1 MTYVDTL
8 GQQAKVASRQ
18 IAKLSTA
25 AKNDLLNQ
33 VAKALVA
40 ESDYIIT
47 ENAKD
52 IANASENGISKIM
65 QDRLLLTEDR
75 IAGIAE
81 GVRQVADLQDPIGQ
95 VVRGYTNL
103 DGLKIVQ
110 KRVPMG
116 VIAMI
121 FESRPNV
128 SIDAFSLAFKTN
140 NAIILRGGRDAIN
153 SNKALVT
160 VARKALKNAGI
171 TADAVQFVED
181 TSHEVAEE
189 LMVATKYVDLLIPR
203 GGARL
208 IQTVKEKAKVPV
220 IETGVGNCHIY
231 VDKYANL
238 DMATQIVIN
247 AKTQRPSVCNAAE
260 SLVVHADIV
269 EEFLPN
275 LEKAI
280 SKIQSVEF
288 RADERALKLMEKAV
302 PASPEDFA
310 TEFLDYIMSVKVVD
324 SLDEAINWIN
334 TYTTSHSEAIVTQ
347 DISRAEQFQDDVDA
361 AAVYVNASTRFTDGF
376 VFGLGAE
383 IGISTQK
390 MHARGPMGLEAL
402 TSTKFYITGQGQIRE
417 YPIKLHEGLFWS
429 VC

>member
-1 MTYVDTL
+1 MTYIDTL
-8 GQQAKVASRQ
+8 GQQAKVSSRQ

-52 IANASENGISKIM
+52 MANASENGISKIM

-402 TSTKFYITGQGQIRE
+402 TSTKFYINGQGQIRE
-417 YPIKLHEGLFWS
+417 
-429 VC
+429 

>member
-1 MTYVDTL
+1 MTYIDTL
-8 GQQAKVASRQ
+8 GQQAKVAGRQ

-40 ESDYIIT
+40 ESAYIIT

-52 IANASENGISKIM
+52 MANAKENGISEIM

-160 VARKALKNAGI
+160 VARKALENAGI
-171 TADAVQFVED
+171 TADAVQLVED

-189 LMVATKYVDLLIPR
+189 LMAATKYVDLLIPR

-280 SKIQSVEF
+280 SKVQAVEF
-288 RADERALKLMEKAV
+288 RADETALKLMEKAV

-324 SLDEAINWIN
+324 SLDEAIDWIN

-402 TSTKFYITGQGQIRE
+402 TSTKFYINGQGQVRE
-417 YPIKLHEGLFWS
+417 
-429 VC
+429 

>member
-52 IANASENGISKIM
+52 MANASENGISKIM

-376 VFGLGAE
+376 EFGFGAE

-390 MHARGPMGLEAL
+390 LHARGPMGLKAL
-402 TSTKFYITGQGQIRE
+402 TTVKYIIFGNGQVR
-417 YPIKLHEGLFWS
+417 P
-429 VC
+429 

>member
-1 MTYVDTL
+1 MTYIDTL
-8 GQQAKVASRQ
+8 GQQAKVAGRQ

-40 ESDYIIT
+40 ESAYIIT

-52 IANASENGISKIM
+52 MANAKENGISEIM

-160 VARKALKNAGI
+160 VARKALENAGI
-171 TADAVQFVED
+171 TADAVQLVED

-189 LMVATKYVDLLIPR
+189 LMAATKYVDLLIPR

-260 SLVVHADIV
+260 SLVVHADIA
-269 EEFLPN
+269 EDFLPN

-280 SKIQSVEF
+280 SKVQAVEF
-288 RADERALKLMEKAV
+288 RADETALKLMEKAV
-302 PASPEDFA
+302 PASTEDFA

-324 SLDEAINWIN
+324 SLDEAIDWIN

-402 TSTKFYITGQGQIRE
+402 TSTKFYINGQGQIRE
-417 YPIKLHEGLFWS
+417 
-429 VC
+429 

>member
-1 MTYVDTL
+1 MTYIDTL
-8 GQQAKVASRQ
+8 GQQAKVAGRQ

-40 ESDYIIT
+40 ESAYIIT

-52 IANASENGISKIM
+52 MANAKENGISEIM

-160 VARKALKNAGI
+160 VARKALENAGI
-171 TADAVQFVED
+171 TADAVQLVED

-189 LMVATKYVDLLIPR
+189 LMAATKYVDLLIPR

-260 SLVVHADIV
+260 SLVVHADIA
-269 EEFLPN
+269 EDFLPN

-280 SKIQSVEF
+280 SKVQAVEF
-288 RADERALKLMEKAV
+288 RADEKALKLMEKAV

-310 TEFLDYIMSVKVVD
+310 TEFLDYIMSVNVVD
-324 SLDEAINWIN
+324 SLDEAIKWIN

-402 TSTKFYITGQGQIRE
+402 TSTKFYINGQGQIRE
-417 YPIKLHEGLFWS
+417 
-429 VC
+429 